1 MSIFV
6 SDFFELNDTLDTTD
20 TFDSILDEDSNF
32 FINIIRLRSTQVPEF
47 SKSYERINTYFSDI
61 ATLLQA
67 SDKKGDKFYRAA
79 LARFDFSEVNGI
91 NLGFSETKYGSG
103 FGPRLRKQVIDDAF
117 DIIKKGSSQPEI
129 FHLVSLFEDNVGPD
143 RLSDMIATIILPDIK
158 EYTKRINRELNINPT
173 TYPNVIFVDGI
184 AQNPYKDC
192 DILLLPIDIL
202 QELPIARGWDDIDRV
217 MHENQSIRNE
227 INEIVA
233 SEWSKW
239 ASSAKKEYIKRHIFE
254 IPERCERVISGY
266 KESTVAPVNLTAD
279 LDYFVAAVF
288 KQIKQECAFSAT
300 TEPGITSFK
309 ATEDVITI
317 FKNWVENN
325 RGWQIILDT
334 DSSKREKAVQRLF
347 HLGAKHYITVNSL
360 DISFEPDEGRGPAD
374 FKISRG
380 ADKTVGEIKLSSNAQ
395 YLHGYEVQVE
405 EYALAEDTRN
415 RCYILVDVGNPG
427 RVKRLSDLHT
437 QRQSSGE
444 NVPLLSIIDS
454 KHKDSA
460 STY

>member
-1 MSIFV
+1 MPIFV
-6 SDFFELNDTLDTTD
+6 SDFFNLNSALNTTG

-32 FINIIRLRSTQVPEF
+32 FINIIRLRSTEVPEF
-47 SKSYERINTYFSDI
+47 SKSYERINTYFSNI

-67 SDKKGDKFYRAA
+67 SDQKEDKFYRAA
-79 LARFDFSEVNGI
+79 LAKFAFSEVNGI

-103 FGPRLRKQVIDDAF
+103 FGPHLRKQVIDDAF
-117 DIIKKGSSQPEI
+117 DIVKKGSVQPEI

-143 RLSDMIATIILPDIK
+143 RLSDMIATIILPDIE

-173 TYPNVIFVDGI
+173 TYPDVAFVNGI
-184 AQNPYKDC
+184 AQNPYKGC
-192 DILLLPIDIL
+192 DILLLPLDIL

-217 MHENQSIRNE
+217 MHENESIRNE

-233 SEWSKW
+233 LEWSKW
-239 ASSAKKEYIKRHIFE
+239 ASSTKKEYIKRQIFE
-254 IPERCERVISGY
+254 IPERCERVLSGY
-266 KESTVAPVNLTAD
+266 KESTIAPINLTSD
-279 LDYFVAAVF
+279 LDYYVAAVF
-288 KQIKQECAFSAT
+288 KQIKQECSFSAT
-300 TEPGITSFK
+300 TEPDITSFK
-309 ATEDVITI
+309 AAEDVIAI
-317 FKNWVENN
+317 FKKWVENN

-334 DSSKREKAVQRLF
+334 DSSKREKTVQRLF
-347 HLGAKHYITVNSL
+347 HLGAKHYIAINSL
-360 DISFEPDEGRGPAD
+360 DISFEPDAGRGPAD
-374 FKISRG
+374 FKISKG
-380 ADKTVGEIKLSSNAQ
+380 TDKTVGEIKLSSNTQ
-395 YLHGYEVQVE
+395 YLHGYEVQIE
-405 EYALAEDTRN
+405 EYALAEDTKN

-437 QRQSSGE
+437 QRQVNGE